1 MSARALT
8 RESLIGALLLR
19 KSSQNGDTN
28 YINHAHMQC
37 VWKRLPLGTTHPQVP
52 CFFIMYVPIWHD
64 LCYAY
69 NYIKS
74 LTVLTWA
81 KTCKHL
87 YNILYYIHSLT
98 VGGEEDA
105 EDVEEVKLSP
115 ADVRKYV
122 SQFSGSVFQ
131 YDNLEMKEIIGEG
144 LKLNDHIHTRTIF
157 LHSTCHHPLFIISI
171 THFLQVALEE
181 CISAFWMTQRRKWG
195 MFK

>member
-1 MSARALT
+1 MKAL
-8 RESLIGALLLR
+8 ALEHYAPSGPML
-19 KSSQNGDTN
+19 
-28 YINHAHMQC
+28 
-37 VWKRLPLGTTHPQVP
+37 
-52 CFFIMYVPIWHD
+52 FIMYVPIWHD
-64 LCYAY
+64 LCY

-81 KTCKHL
+81 ITCKHL
-87 YNILYYIHSLT
+87 YNTLYYIHSLT

-115 ADVRKYV
+115 ADVKKYV

-144 LKLNDHIHTRTIF
+144 LKLNDHIHTRTIL
-157 LHSTCHHPLFIISI
+157 LHSTCHLPLFIIST

-195 MFK
+195 IFK